1 MRGTRCLYQRNDVG
15 TLLGFDRLRPR
26 HAFRGMLLPR
36 HRILHRARHCTLRG
50 RRTGNA
56 QACARTFAGHDAF
69 AARDRRSRLCGR
81 DCRLLR
87 ARAHRRGARGGRTG
101 RIESVSRCDEVML
114 IYSASHFVLPLPAT
128 HRFPMRKYALLHERI
143 AARAP
148 EFLRIPAA
156 VENAELAN
164 AHSTDY
170 IAAVAGGMLAPSSLR
185 QIGFPWSPTMVER
198 SRRSAG
204 ATLGACRE
212 ALASGCGINLAGGT
226 HHAHRDHGA
235 GFCVFND
242 AAVAIRTLQAE
253 GRIERALVIDLDV
266 HQGDGTAAIFAG
278 DPPVFT
284 FSMHGR
290 GNFPFVKA
298 ASSLDIEL
306 ADGTEDGEY
315 LTILSLALAQVLSG
329 PKTDLV
335 IYL

>member
-1 MRGTRCLYQRNDVG
+1 
-15 TLLGFDRLRPR
+15 
-26 HAFRGMLLPR
+26 
-36 HRILHRARHCTLRG
+36 
-50 RRTGNA
+50 
-56 QACARTFAGHDAF
+56 
-69 AARDRRSRLCGR
+69 
-81 DCRLLR
+81 
-87 ARAHRRGARGGRTG
+87 
-101 RIESVSRCDEVML
+101 ML

-148 EFLRIPAA
+148 EFLRVPAA

-170 IAAVAGGMLAPSSLR
+170 IAAVAAGMLAPSSLR

-242 AAVAIRTLQAE
+242 AAVAIRTLQAD

-266 HQGDGTAAIFAG
+266 HQGDGTAAIFAE
-278 DPPVFT
+278 DPAVFT

-335 IYL
+335 IYLAGADPYVGDRLGRLALSKRGLATRDRRVLQTLRDNGVPVAIVMAGGYADNIEDVVEIHATTVEIALTMFQ

>member
-1 MRGTRCLYQRNDVG
+1 
-15 TLLGFDRLRPR
+15 
-26 HAFRGMLLPR
+26 
-36 HRILHRARHCTLRG
+36 
-50 RRTGNA
+50 
-56 QACARTFAGHDAF
+56 
-69 AARDRRSRLCGR
+69 
-81 DCRLLR
+81 
-87 ARAHRRGARGGRTG
+87 
-101 RIESVSRCDEVML
+101 ML

-148 EFLRIPAA
+148 EFLRVPAA

-242 AAVAIRTLQAE
+242 AAVAIRTLQAD

-266 HQGDGTAAIFAG
+266 HQGDGTAAIFAE
-278 DPPVFT
+278 DPAVFT

-335 IYL
+335 IYLAGADPYVGDRLGRLALSKRGLATRDRRVLQTLRDNGVPVAIVMAGGYADKIEDVVEIHATTVEIALTMFQ

>member
-1 MRGTRCLYQRNDVG
+1 
-15 TLLGFDRLRPR
+15 
-26 HAFRGMLLPR
+26 
-36 HRILHRARHCTLRG
+36 
-50 RRTGNA
+50 
-56 QACARTFAGHDAF
+56 
-69 AARDRRSRLCGR
+69 
-81 DCRLLR
+81 
-87 ARAHRRGARGGRTG
+87 
-101 RIESVSRCDEVML
+101 ML

-148 EFLRIPAA
+148 EFLRVPAA
-156 VENAELAN
+156 AEDAELAN
-164 AHSTDY
+164 AHSTNY
-170 IAAVAGGMLAPSSLR
+170 VAAVAGGTLAPSSLR
-185 QIGFPWSPTMVER
+185 RIGFPWSPTMVER

-242 AAVAIRTLQAE
+242 AAVSIRTLLAE

-266 HQGDGTAAIFAG
+266 HQGDGTAAIFAE
-278 DPPVFT
+278 DPAVFT

-306 ADGTEDGEY
+306 ADGTEDREY
-315 LTILSLALAQVLSG
+315 LTILSLALAQVLSE
-329 PKTDLV
+329 PKPDLA
-335 IYL
+335 IYLAGADPYIGDRLGRLALSKGGLATRDRRVLQTLRDSGVPVAIAMAGGYADNIEDVVDIHATTVEIALTMFQ

>member
-1 MRGTRCLYQRNDVG
+1 
-15 TLLGFDRLRPR
+15 
-26 HAFRGMLLPR
+26 
-36 HRILHRARHCTLRG
+36 
-50 RRTGNA
+50 
-56 QACARTFAGHDAF
+56 
-69 AARDRRSRLCGR
+69 
-81 DCRLLR
+81 
-87 ARAHRRGARGGRTG
+87 
-101 RIESVSRCDEVML
+101 ML

-148 EFLRIPAA
+148 EFLRVPAA
-156 VENAELAN
+156 AEDAELAN

-170 IAAVAGGMLAPSSLR
+170 VAAVAGGTLAPSSLR
-185 QIGFPWSPTMVER
+185 RIGFPWSPTMVER

-226 HHAHRDHGA
+226 HHAHRDYGA

-242 AAVAIRTLQAE
+242 AAVSIRTLQAD

-266 HQGDGTAAIFAG
+266 HQGDGTAAIFAE
-278 DPPVFT
+278 DSAVFT

-306 ADGTEDGEY
+306 ADGSEDREY
-315 LTILSLALAQVLSG
+315 LTVLSLALTQVLSE
-329 PKTDLV
+329 PRPDLA
-335 IYL
+335 IYLAGADPYIGDRLGRLALSKGGLATRDRRVLQTLRDSGVPVAIAMAGGYADNIEDVVDIHATTVEIALTMFQ

>member
-1 MRGTRCLYQRNDVG
+1 
-15 TLLGFDRLRPR
+15 
-26 HAFRGMLLPR
+26 
-36 HRILHRARHCTLRG
+36 
-50 RRTGNA
+50 
-56 QACARTFAGHDAF
+56 
-69 AARDRRSRLCGR
+69 
-81 DCRLLR
+81 
-87 ARAHRRGARGGRTG
+87 
-101 RIESVSRCDEVML
+101 ML

-148 EFLRIPAA
+148 EFLRVPAA

-170 IAAVAGGMLAPSSLR
+170 VAAVTEGSLTPSSLKR
-185 QIGFPWSPTMVER
+185 IGFPWSSSMVER

-204 ATLGACRE
+204 ATLGACRG
-212 ALASGCGINLAGGT
+212 ALASSCGINLAGGT

-266 HQGDGTAAIFAG
+266 HQGDGTAAIFAEE
-278 DPPVFT
+278 PAVFT

-290 GNFPFVKA
+290 GNFPFIKA

-306 ADGTEDGEY
+306 ADGTDDREY
-315 LTILSLALAQVLSG
+315 LTILSLALEQVLSV
-329 PKTDLV
+329 PKPEIA
-335 IYL
+335 IYLAGADPYVGDRLGRLSLSKLGLATRDRHVLETLRRHGVPVAIVMAGGYADKIEDVVEIHATTVEIALTLFEPAFA